1 MVLGLQLN
9 KQETLNT
16 SMPTHREHRQEYK
29 GAFIYPLYCFQY
41 NGWLGS
47 SSRIL
52 YYRYITISWHLYW
65 LDRVLATFAY
75 VEEIPLLF
83 YIDGNCSICPSLR
96 EYEVR

>member
-47 SSRIL
+47 
-52 YYRYITISWHLYW
+52 
-65 LDRVLATFAY
+65 
-75 VEEIPLLF
+75 
-83 YIDGNCSICPSLR
+83 
-96 EYEVR
+96 